1 MQRRRNEMNTEQV
14 WQSLPIDLAN
24 AALRIARAYEHG
36 WARSSVVP
44 QGDAFWTPE
53 DPRPTL
59 EEIEEATPEG
69 AMGKGI
75 TGPTILCLHGR
86 YHVSHRT
93 LTGRTTINVS
103 RSPDDDFTRYSVTI
117 SRPNGAESYSVI
129 EGGQVLE
136 FGAIQTAWGNRHI
149 EAWNRAW
156 EALGVARPPFPGLVR
171 EWFLDL
177 HRGDTVDVN
186 GDLRYATVTIWPD
199 AELTGDMLYDL
210 VRIADSVTVRC
221 CSGSS
226 IRIVEQN

>member
-1 MQRRRNEMNTEQV
+1 MTREQIWQEMP
-14 WQSLPIDLAN
+14 LDLAN

-44 QGDAFWTPE
+44 QGEAYWDF
-53 DPRPTL
+53 DDQRPTL
-59 EEIEEATPEG
+59 EEIEESTPEG

-75 TGPTILCLHGR
+75 TGPSIDFTGGR
-86 YHVSHRT
+86 FHVQHTT
-93 LTGRTTINVS
+93 LTGRTMIDVS
-103 RSPDDDFTRYSVTI
+103 LGPGDERIRYSVTI
-117 SRPNGAESYSVI
+117 SRPNGTEAYSVI
-129 EGGQVLE
+129 EGGQSLE

-210 VRIADSVTVRC
+210 VRIADSVTIRC

>member
-1 MQRRRNEMNTEQV
+1 MDIEQV
-14 WQSLPIDLAN
+14 WQNLPVDLAN

-44 QGDAFWTPE
+44 QGEDFWDID

-59 EEIEEATPEG
+59 EEIACETPEG
-69 AMGKGI
+69 PMGPGI
-75 TGPTILCLHGR
+75 TGPTIDFIGGR

-93 LTGRTTINVS
+93 LTGRTVIDVS
-103 RSPDDDFTRYSVTI
+103 RGPDDEFTRYSVTV
-117 SRPNGAESYSVI
+117 SRPNGAEVFSTV
-129 EGGQVLE
+129 EGGQELE
-136 FGAIQTAWGNRHI
+136 FGAIQTAWGNRHV

-199 AELTGDMLYDL
+199 AELTGDVLYDL
-210 VRIADSVTVRC
+210 VRIADSVTVRS

>member
-1 MQRRRNEMNTEQV
+1 MNTEQV

-44 QGDAFWTPE
+44 QGEEFWDTD

-75 TGPTILCLHGR
+75 VGPTIDFIGGR
-86 YHVSHRT
+86 YHVNHRT
-93 LTGRTTINVS
+93 LTGRTVIDVS
-103 RSPDDDFTRYSVTI
+103 RGQDDHTRYSVTI
-117 SRPNGAESYSVI
+117 SRPNGAYAYSVI
-129 EGGQVLE
+129 QNDIESE
-136 FGAIQTAWGNRHI
+136 CDSMDTAWGDRHVAAWYK
-149 EAWNRAW
+149 AWN
-156 EALGVARPPFPGLVR
+156 ALGVIPPVFPGLVR

-177 HRGDTVDVN
+177 HRGDSVDVN
-186 GDLRYATVTIWPD
+186 GNLRYATVTVWPD
-199 AELTGDMLYDL
+199 AELTGDLLYDL

>member
-1 MQRRRNEMNTEQV
+1 MNTEQV

-44 QGDAFWTPE
+44 QGEEFWTPE

-75 TGPTILCLHGR
+75 VGPTIDFIGGR

-93 LTGRTTINVS
+93 LTGRTVIDVS
-103 RSPDDDFTRYSVTI
+103 RGPNDEFTRYFVTVT
-117 SRPNGAESYSVI
+117 RPNGTQAYSIVEGDREVESS
-129 EGGQVLE
+129 
-136 FGAIQTAWGNRHI
+136 AMDTAWDTRHVV
-149 EAWNRAW
+149 AWFHAW
-156 EALGVARPPFPGLVR
+156 DALGGARPLFPGLVR
-171 EWFLDL
+171 GWALDL

-186 GDLRYATVTIWPD
+186 GDLRYATVTVWPD
-199 AELTGDMLYDL
+199 AELTGDLLYDL